1 MTLFHHTISFP
12 AVDPLGDG
20 LAEEI
25 EAEQHEPEAMSLNAD
40 VDSNDLSAYWQYVVA
55 DDAGST
61 TQSQSIDE

>member
-25 EAEQHEPEAMSLNAD
+25 EAEREEPEAMSLESDINGD
-40 VDSNDLSAYWQYVVA
+40 DLSSYWQYVSEN
-55 DDAGST
+55 DDKES
-61 TQSQSIDE
+61 SKNQSIDE